1 MYHCPAG
8 RTTHRENQLLVLLLI
23 LIVLSLLVQRDM
35 FESLGHCVL
44 VSVCKISDLNQ

>member
-8 RTTHRENQLLVLLLI
+8 RTAHRENQLLVLLLI

-35 FESLGHCVL
+35 FESLGHFVL
-44 VSVCKISDLNQ
+44 FLFAKLAF